1 MSEIIEPQPS
11 PQDFNTTTAN
21 IIYILFLVNI
31 IVPFTALVGVIMAYI
46 NKGDG
51 PAFMQSHYQFQ
62 IRTFWI
68 GLLYG
73 FIGSLLTLIVIGWL
87 VLLFTLIWWIVRS
100 VKGMQ
105 QLGKQAPILDPT
117 SWMFG

>member
-1 MSEIIEPQPS
+1 MSEITEPQSS
-11 PQDFNTTTAN
+11 PEDFNTTTAN

-31 IVPFTALVGVIMAYI
+31 IVPFTALVGVIMAYV
-46 NKGDG
+46 NKSDS
-51 PAFMQSHYQFQ
+51 PVFMQSHYQFQ

-68 GLLYG
+68 GVLYG
-73 FIGSLLTLIVIGWL
+73 FIGALLTAIFIGWL
-87 VLLFTLIWWIVRS
+87 VLLFTLIWWIVRC

-105 QLGKQAPILDPT
+105 QLGKQAPMPNPT